1 MTLSDYVNRKVPE
14 YYNWMYLDGYTPEE
28 IKYSHQQMM

>member
-28 IKYSHQQMM
+28 IKHSHQ